1 MAALLFCGQVT
12 FFLLFVYSFPTNPM
26 KPCYRC
32 EAPNS
37 QCTPVMYERS
47 IAAAS
52 LRTADAFPVVA
63 SLPPSDD
70 RKCVC
75 GSLYRWLVIT
85 HVVLVYIDQVALHWR
100 WIFEEYWSNIYLI
113 RLNYMQII
121 IIIINIFI
129 IVVVII
135 VINCCCCYDY
145 QERVRGWSLM
155 FHNRSLLLIITWFS
169 NAVTFRTSISMPL
182 QTWSPGGR

>member
-12 FFLLFVYSFPTNPM
+12 FFLLFVYSFPTNPV

-37 QCTPVMYERS
+37 QCTPVMYEVSLDVPMVGDNSCCVRVYWSSTGAQLLSSS
-47 IAAAS
+47 IA
-52 LRTADAFPVVA
+52 
-63 SLPPSDD
+63 
-70 RKCVC
+70 
-75 GSLYRWLVIT
+75 
-85 HVVLVYIDQVALHWR
+85 WR

-121 IIIINIFI
+121 IIVINIFI
-129 IVVVII
+129 IVVV
-135 VINCCCCYDY
+135 VMGCCCYDY
-145 QERVRGWSLM
+145 QERIRGWSLM
-155 FHNRSLLLIITWFS
+155 FHSRSLLLILTWFS

-182 QTWSPGGR
+182 QIWSRTRRAIEMKKKKGLAFLCIHCFH